1 MKNKVTR
8 DLQHAERVNEDKIKQ
23 FRNYITEMNQST
35 EARNEATFELIKEKQ
50 QKMDEK
56 MSQVEVTEVVLD
68 YVNTEL
74 RRLKQETTDQMT

>member
-1 MKNKVTR
+1 
-8 DLQHAERVNEDKIKQ
+8 
-23 FRNYITEMNQST
+23 MNQST